1 MRLRGYNESEDV
13 WLPASSFNQPVDFAS
28 RSRYGQ
34 KRFHETNFYEA
45 SNPLS
50 GVEKVETCGSVER
63 YPIAKRKCVKES
75 QDHAKRT
82 NTKTVDSGT
91 NWKTSS
97 DLKAKSHTPSI
108 KNGMKFPKADKN
120 EAKSLGTMTLDTATA
135 SVQGN
140 AGNNQSPP
148 SGNYHYNCES
158 R

>member
-97 DLKAKSHTPSI
+97 DLKAKS
-108 KNGMKFPKADKN
+108 
-120 EAKSLGTMTLDTATA
+120 
-135 SVQGN
+135 Q
-140 AGNNQSPP
+140 
-148 SGNYHYNCES
+148 
-158 R
+158 